1 MLSLFE
7 LSIEQLKLKEKLKV
21 PALLQEAKPGTDKFE
36 PGTEGSSK
44 VCVCVFCKIMVIVMD
59 GYGNSRGWVVSY
71 NILMGSDHAP
81 NMSHVTK
88 NAEGRY
94 PDPQPWFPHV
104 HTWNHDASTK
114 LLCWSH
120 LL

>member
-44 VCVCVFCKIMVIVMD
+44 VCVCVFCKIMVMLWMVMVTEI
-59 GYGNSRGWVVSY
+59 GR
-71 NILMGSDHAP
+71 A
-81 NMSHVTK
+81 HV
-88 NAEGRY
+88 
-94 PDPQPWFPHV
+94 
-104 HTWNHDASTK
+104 
-114 LLCWSH
+114 
-120 LL
+120 

>member
-44 VCVCVFCKIMVIVMD
+44 VCVCVSFVRLWLLLWMIMVTVW
-59 GYGNSRGWVVSY
+59 G
-71 NILMGSDHAP
+71 
-81 NMSHVTK
+81 
-88 NAEGRY
+88 E
-94 PDPQPWFPHV
+94 
-104 HTWNHDASTK
+104 
-114 LLCWSH
+114 WSH
-120 LL
+120 TIF